1 MDGACGTCG
10 GEAHAEFWWGY
21 RRKSILT
28 LTRRREDNIKMDFKE
43 VGLDGVYWILN
54 SVGLLG
60 WLVSPEVSAYSCIVQ
75 NKRVCIVQNKRVC
88 IVQHRCVRVIQ
99 YKCACMVQCMSILYS
114 KSVSVLYTTSMSVL
128 YTTSVLVL

>member
-1 MDGACGTCG
+1 MARVGERRMQSFG
-10 GEAHAEFWWGY
+10 GDTEEKAF
-21 RRKSILT
+21 LT
-28 LTRRREDNIKMDFKE
+28 LSRRREDNIEMDFKE

-60 WLVSPEVSAYSCIVQ
+60 WLVSPEVSAYS
-75 NKRVCIVQNKRVC
+75 CIVQNKRVC